1 MRQCRSKNETYIA
14 IVAAAGLSERMGSF
28 KPLLDL
34 GGKPALFRLID
45 SIRAAGIVTIIVV
58 TGHERESVEES
69 LGLYTSSCAFSKEND
84 SKNTIYR
91 LLTIYN
97 EDYKTGM
104 FSSVKT
110 GIGKVSE
117 MLKNAG
123 FPAQNHVASLLF
135 LADVPLVSTETINGL
150 IREYEDF
157 CLSTFCLGKK
167 ESSSQISV
175 GPEPFAVPIFKG
187 KNGHPLLIPRGYYDE
202 ILSYPGEGG
211 LKAIRNKY
219 KDSMIRYETSDAGC
233 VLDMDTKDDYA
244 ALLEYLKSKEASI
257 GK

>member
-1 MRQCRSKNETYIA
+1 MNVRRIRVKEKNEAYIA
-14 IVAAAGLSERMGSF
+14 IVIAAGLSERMGSF

-34 GGKPALFRLID
+34 GGRPALYRLID
-45 SIRAAGIVTIIVV
+45 SIRAANIETIVVV
-58 TGHERESVEES
+58 TGHEREAVEEATA
-69 LGLYTSSCAFSKEND
+69 LYTSSCAFHEKNIAV
-84 SKNTIYR
+84 NTIYR
-91 LLTIYN
+91 LLTMNN
-97 EDYKTGM
+97 EDYKSGM
-104 FSSVKT
+104 FSSVKA
-110 GIGKVSE
+110 GIRKVSE

-123 FPAQNHVASLLF
+123 FPAQSHLASLLF
-135 LADVPLVSTETINGL
+135 LADVPLVSADTIRGL
-150 IREYEDF
+150 IREWENF
-157 CLSTFCLGKK
+157 RLSTFC
-167 ESSSQISV
+167 V
-175 GPEPFAVPIFKG
+175 DTGPFPFAVPVYQG

-233 VLDMDTKDDYA
+233 VLDMNTQDDYT